1 MRFDIRCECAKKVLS
16 ASERHGG
23 KPLPQV
29 GIGRRLVI
37 TALRASCCLPCGHTL
52 GHAPP
57 CKLTRPKSL
66 PRRLALQVLV
76 QVLLPSGLRAQRRDP
91 EPPASAPMVIYKRLG
106 HLPRQVGAASRCPLA
121 PSCLLLLLCS
131 F

>member
-1 MRFDIRCECAKKVLS
+1 MPA
-16 ASERHGG
+16 G
-23 KPLPQV
+23 P
-29 GIGRRLVI
+29 RLVI
-37 TALRASCCLPCGHTL
+37 TALRALCCLPCGHTL

-57 CKLTRPKSL
+57 CKLTRPKSI
-66 PRRLALQVLV
+66 PRRLALQVVV
-76 QVLLPSGLRAQRRDP
+76 QVLLPAGLRAQEMNP